1 MCKGKMMKVF
11 ILILALMV
19 ELSAVDKTEVMGK
32 WKAVSKSTNNGTLTI
47 EKEYLHLNAD
57 RSFSIVLLVSVQ
69 KGDAF
74 IRDLQIKGSG
84 IWKVSDHTLVA
95 VVNKMDVPFA
105 KEIYR
110 ISQASLRNLAANF
123 KHRFEK
129 EPIRILTI
137 KSIDKNNLITVNEAL
152 KQTHYIRQ

>member
-11 ILILALMV
+11 ILILALVV
-19 ELSAVDKTEVMGK
+19 ELSAADKTEVMGK

-57 RSFSIVLLVSVQ
+57 RTFSIVLLVSVQ

-74 IRDLQIKGSG
+74 IRDLEIKGSG
-84 IWKVSDHTLVA
+84 IWRVSDHTLVA
-95 VVNKMDVPFA
+95 VVNKMEVPFA

-123 KHRFEK
+123 KRRFEK

-137 KSIDKNNLITVNEAL
+137 KSIDKNNFITVNEAL

>member
-1 MCKGKMMKVF
+1 MKVF
-11 ILILALMV
+11 ILILALMI
-19 ELSAVDKTEVMGK
+19 ELSAADKRLLTGT
-32 WKAVSKSTNNGTLTI
+32 WKSVAKATKHGTQTI
-47 EKEYLHLNAD
+47 EKEYLFLKAN
-57 RSFSIVLLVSVQ
+57 STFTVVLLVSVQ

-74 IRDLQIKGSG
+74 VRDLEIKGSG
-84 IWKVSDHTLVA
+84 IWKVSNHTLVA
-95 VVNKMDVPFA
+95 VVNKMEVPFA

-110 ISQASLRNLAANF
+110 ISKASLRKLAANF

-137 KSIDKNNLITVNEAL
+137 KSIDQNNLTTVNEAL

>member
-1 MCKGKMMKVF
+1 MKVF
-11 ILILALMV
+11 ILILALML
-19 ELSAVDKTEVMGK
+19 ELNAADKTQVTGT
-32 WKAVSKSTNNGTLTI
+32 WKSVAQSTHKGTLTI
-47 EKEYLHLNAD
+47 EKEYLHLHAN
-57 RSFSIVLLVSVQ
+57 STFSIVLLVSVQ

-95 VVNKMDVPFA
+95 VVNKMEVPFA
-105 KEIYR
+105 KEVYL

-123 KHRFEK
+123 KRRFQK
-129 EPIRILTI
+129 EPIRILKI

-152 KQTHYIRQ
+152 KQTHYSRQ